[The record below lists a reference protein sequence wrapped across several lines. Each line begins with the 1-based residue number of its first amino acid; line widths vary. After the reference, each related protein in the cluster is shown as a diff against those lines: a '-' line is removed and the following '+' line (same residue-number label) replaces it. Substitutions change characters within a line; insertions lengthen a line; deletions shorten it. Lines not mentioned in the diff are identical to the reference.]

1 MNDNIKLKELFSL
14 INCICFPD
22 GGHFWLLHSFSIVWL
37 HKLCYGEILGCFFL
51 ILSVKSSQ

>member
-22 GGHFWLLHSFSIVWL
+22 GGNFWLLHSFSIVRL
-37 HKLCYGEILGCFFL
+37 HKLFYGEILGCFFFNP
-51 ILSVKSSQ
+51 